1 MLTMYLGDLMYGLI
15 RLQYEYFKEY
25 ILFQTTDGIFQCT
38 HTHTYTV
45 NHPPKHTLGNHQGNH
60 NNNLDSNAQLDTES
74 GKVIVFTQRQ
84 VRYMCSQSAEANKAG
99 RDQAEAKSK
108 GTQETRKHS

>member
-1 MLTMYLGDLMYGLI
+1 M
-15 RLQYEYFKEY
+15 EF
-25 ILFQTTDGIFQCT
+25 FSAPT
-38 HTHTYTV
+38 HTHTLWTT
-45 NHPPKHTLGNHQGNH
+45 HPNTHYHDQGNH